1 MGEIFPRPLPP
12 SPFPFTGERLTSA
25 VTGEI
30 ESEHWHR
37 YSYARE
43 LCRGKDV
50 VDVACG
56 EGYGSAL
63 LAQVASSVF
72 GIDSAEDVIE
82 HARRAYSSDNLRF
95 SCGDA
100 RRMKVE
106 TGSMDVVV
114 SFETLEHLVE
124 QEAFLEEVRRVLR
137 PNGLLIIST
146 PDRDNY
152 TNPAPN
158 PFHLRELTRSEFMN
172 LLSDYFA
179 HVTLLVQHPI
189 VGSVLAPSDS
199 PEDHMLPLCFKKT
212 ERGTFEASQGV
223 ARPRYNL
230 AFASASKLPALP
242 PSLYFDA
249 AAPGE
254 REMPRHEREMLSDDP
269 EMLRQQLAGCRETIA
284 EKERTIA
291 SIYAS
296 SSWRVTRPWRA
307 AKQLLAKWVG

>member
-1 MGEIFPRPLPP
+1 MGESFQRPLPP
-12 SPFPFTGERLTSA
+12 TAFPFTGERLTSA
-25 VTGEI
+25 IAGEI
-30 ESEHWHR
+30 ESEHLHR
-37 YSYARE
+37 YVYARE

-63 LAQVASSVF
+63 LAQVARSVY
-72 GIDSAEDVIE
+72 GIDSAEDVID
-82 HARRAYSSDNLRF
+82 HARRAYSADNLRF

-100 RRMKVE
+100 RRMTVE

-189 VGSVLAPSDS
+189 VGSVLAPGDS
-199 PEDHMLPLCFKKT
+199 PEDRMLPLCFKKT

-230 AFASASKLPALP
+230 AFASASKLLALP

-254 REMPRHEREMLSDDP
+254 RHEREMLSDDR
-269 EMLRQQLAGCRETIA
+269 EILRQQLAGCRETIA